1 MELRLGHLLNFWS
14 CIGVLRLLLIPLVSR
29 LSCFLSQ
36 HSPLKERIC
45 FQFVLGILMRRTNTL
60 DRKKKM
66 EKLRQSALFAGIAKK
81 TSNYRRVNERS
92 FFV

>member
-1 MELRLGHLLNFWS
+1 
-14 CIGVLRLLLIPLVSR
+14 
-29 LSCFLSQ
+29 
-36 HSPLKERIC
+36 
-45 FQFVLGILMRRTNTL
+45 MRRTNTL